1 MTVPVSL
8 RNAFFVAAAGLAV
21 VGGAWGL
28 IQLMQPRAV
37 QEPPPPRPAVQLE
50 TVKIVEFDEGQKLWE
65 LYAQDVVYDR
75 DRQLAELE
83 DLEVRFWER
92 GEVVS
97 IARSPRAVLETEA
110 RNIRMQGG
118 IRVTSTQ
125 STTSVEAREV
135 EWQAGTQELHA
146 MGDVVFRRGPSTVEG
161 PELWANRSLMRARVG
176 SPVKARVVVDL
187 ERLAPPAQA
196 SPGVAPVP

>member
-1 MTVPVSL
+1 MTVSVRL
-8 RNAFFVAAAGLAV
+8 RNAFLVAATGLAMMGSV
-21 VGGAWGL
+21 WGL
-28 IQLMQPRAV
+28 FQLMRPRSLP
-37 QEPPPPRPAVQLE
+37 EPPPPRPAVQLE
-50 TVKIVEFDEGQKLWE
+50 TVELVEYDGGQKLWE
-65 LYAQDVVYDR
+65 LFAENVVYDR

-83 DLEVRFWER
+83 ELEVRFWED
-92 GEVVS
+92 GQVVS
-97 IARSPRAVLETEA
+97 IARSPRAILETAA

-125 STTSVEAREV
+125 ATTSVEAREV

-146 MGDVVFRRGPSTVEG
+146 IGDVVFRRGPSTVEG

-187 ERLAPPAQA
+187 GAK
-196 SPGVAPVP
+196 